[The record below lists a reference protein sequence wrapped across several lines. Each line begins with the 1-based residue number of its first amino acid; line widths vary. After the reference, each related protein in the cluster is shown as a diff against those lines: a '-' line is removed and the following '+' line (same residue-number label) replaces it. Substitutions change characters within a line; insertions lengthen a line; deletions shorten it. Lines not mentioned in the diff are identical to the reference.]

1 MSFQQRSEGNS
12 EPAFGE
18 FQREKYI
25 SIESYRRNGEPVRR
39 PVWFVEDNGILYVRT
54 DDTTG
59 KVKQIRRNPKIR
71 IAISNFRGTPKGDW
85 VDATAEIRT
94 GPEVEEKFSMLQK
107 KYGLTAKLLGIMNR
121 FSRSKAQEV
130 LIAIHP

>member
-1 MSFQQRSEGNS
+1 M
-12 EPAFGE
+12 
-18 FQREKYI
+18 
-25 SIESYRRNGEPVRR
+25 
-39 PVWFVEDNGILYVRT
+39 YVRT